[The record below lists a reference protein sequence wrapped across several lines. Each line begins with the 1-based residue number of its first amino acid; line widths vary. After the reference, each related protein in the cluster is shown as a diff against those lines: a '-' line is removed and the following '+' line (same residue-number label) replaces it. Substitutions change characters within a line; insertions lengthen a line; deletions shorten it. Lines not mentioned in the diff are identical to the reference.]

1 MAMKFNRSFNINR
14 VVKRLVRS
22 VLALYVGGT
31 VMTTFGNVM
40 KCSGSPFY
48 NGLTLIGWTVT
59 PTQTVNSTAV
69 ITGVATAC
77 NATSTPA
84 FISNLGA
91 SAGNNV
97 GVSNF
102 NVITATSGSGVLAVV
117 GIIAI
122 AQIITEFITW

>member
-1 MAMKFNRSFNINR
+1 MAVRFNRSFNVNR

-31 VMTTFGNVM
+31 VMTTFGRVM
-40 KCSGSPFY
+40 QCTGSPFY

-59 PTQTVNSTAV
+59 PTQVVNSSGSVT
-69 ITGVATAC
+69 TGVATAC
-77 NATSTPA
+77 NLTSTP
-84 FISNLGA
+84 SVT
-91 SAGNNV
+91 AGSYYNI
-97 GVSNF
+97 
-102 NVITATSGSGVLAVV
+102 ITATSGSGVLAVV